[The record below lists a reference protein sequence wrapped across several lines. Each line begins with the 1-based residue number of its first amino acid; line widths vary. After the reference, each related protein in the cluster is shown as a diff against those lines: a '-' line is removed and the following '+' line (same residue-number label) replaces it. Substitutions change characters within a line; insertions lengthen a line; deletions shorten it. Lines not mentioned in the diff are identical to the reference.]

1 MVIKLS
7 EDFIELLHDV
17 ILENDPDASKGYMQ
31 KSMIAG
37 SLDRIMTHVYDLTPF
52 PTIIDKA
59 AALMYSIVTFHPFT
73 DANKRTA
80 LLATYFFLL
89 FNGHTLKITDEII
102 NLLIKIGNSEIKS
115 EREVAEWLRRKT
127 TKNTLLTLLLR
138 LMGAEKRDVEIPIE
152 STRAKIINITIQILN
167 ATKKIWPKTS

>member
-7 EDFIELLHDV
+7 EDFIELLHDI

-37 SLDRIMTHVYDLTPF
+37 SLDRVMTHVYGLTPF
-52 PTIIDKA
+52 PTVIDKA
-59 AALMYSIVTFHPFT
+59 AALMYSITTFHPFT

-89 FNGHTLKITDEII
+89 FNGYTLEITDEVV
-102 NLLIKIGNSEIKS
+102 NLLIKIGNGEIENEKV
-115 EREVAEWLRRKT
+115 VAEWLNRKT
-127 TKNTLLTLLLR
+127 RRNTILAILLR
-138 LMGAEKRDVEIPIE
+138 LIGTEKRDVEIPLE
-152 STRAKIINITIQILN
+152 STRARIVGFAIQILKT
-167 ATKKIWPKTS
+167 TKKVWPKTS